1 MKKFR
6 IYQAGTA
13 FVAIA
18 SVAVAS
24 GAGFKFGAVPVGPIL
39 RIIAAPLGFK
49 F

>member
-6 IYQAGTA
+6 VYQTGTA

-24 GAGFKFGAVPVGPIL
+24 GAGFKFGALGPIL